1 MRSTRWFLIIG
12 VVVLGGLLTIGIQSA
27 YAGDE
32 LQEGTYE
39 GMINL
44 AIHSWANVHTS
55 AGGQT
60 YEGNVTINWI
70 GDGNVDLTVTDAKHG
85 MIQVNIP
92 VDVFDFGHILFTQC
106 NASVGIKAKG
116 LFSGMVLGSNF
127 DPIQKTGTVPLVWN
141 GPDSVQIVYDTVQ
154 GGCWTKHMS
163 DAQLT
168 AIEEAGP
175 TIGEI
180 ILTVT
185 TVDDV
190 FISGRCSLPKW
201 EGSGGIPNGSYTHL
215 TDACH
220 WWAFKVD
227 AQEGGSKWKDK

>member
-1 MRSTRWFLIIG
+1 MRSTKGFLIIG
-12 VVVLGGLLTIGIQSA
+12 AVLLGGLLTIRIQSA
-27 YAGDE
+27 HADDE
-32 LQEGTYE
+32 LQAGTYE

-44 AIHSWANVHTS
+44 AIHSWSNVQTS

-60 YEGNVTINWI
+60 YEGNVTMNWI
-70 GDGNVDLTVTDAKHG
+70 GEGNVDLTVTDAKHG

-116 LFSGMVLGSNF
+116 LLSGMVLGSNF
-127 DPIQKTGTVPLVWN
+127 DPTQKTGTVPLVLN
-141 GPDSVQIVYDTVQ
+141 GPDSVQIEYDTVQ
-154 GGCWTKHMS
+154 GGCWTKQMS

-168 AIEEAGP
+168 AIEEASP

-180 ILTVT
+180 TLSVT

-190 FISGRCSLPKW
+190 FISGSCSLPKW
-201 EGSGGIPNGSYTHL
+201 EGSGTIPNGSYAHII
-215 TDACH
+215 DACH

-227 AQEGGSKWKDK
+227 AQEGGAEWKDK